1 MLRRATHED
10 RLLMAGQIRDEL
22 KKSLGDD
29 LRAFVIFASTAKEE
43 DGPYSDLEM
52 MAIMTD
58 DYDETACGFMREG
71 IYCEIYYI
79 PFMKALKDAAKIDQ
93 DWPFSA
99 DQWHRMLPVYVKQ
112 GDDCVG
118 HIQMAAWQ
126 SLNKEEEFRKAAGL
140 SVFPIQEEIG
150 SLMNAWEKGVRS
162 DVCTHLFNFS
172 VMVVKLMSFMN
183 RHFYPSMRNAWE
195 ESKKLENLPKDY
207 AELIEIIHGETS
219 APVEVRYVTAFGLWQ
234 NILDWMDELG
244 IKWEKEG
251 VYKMPKKIFRR

>member
-1 MLRRATHED
+1 
-10 RLLMAGQIRDEL
+10 MAGQIRDEL